1 MSSFLN
7 SFTYNNISIITSSYK
22 PVGTIMLHL
31 GTSDPNGWIICDGIT
46 RTSTDNRYADLATL
60 LNSTNNVTTNNS
72 NSVTPPNLIDR
83 FLLGANSTNKSTT
96 GGRSSVTLNVNNL
109 PSHNHTITISDPGH
123 DHSIPIEAGGM
134 NNLSNSASDIWGT
147 RGGWYDE
154 STTRGT
160 NSSKTGITATA
171 SSTGNTTA
179 FDILPPYYTLNF
191 IIKY

>member
-7 SFTYNNISIITSSYK
+7 AFTYNNISIITSSYK

-60 LNSTNNVTTNNS
+60 LNNMNNVTTNNS
-72 NSVTPPNLIDR
+72 NSVTPPNLIGR
-83 FLLGANSTNKSTT
+83 FLFGANSTNKNTT
-96 GGRSSVTLNVNNL
+96 GGSSSVTLNVNNL

-123 DHSIPIEAGGM
+123 SHSIPIEAGGM
-134 NNLSNSASDIWGT
+134 FNLNNRGADIWGT

-154 STTRGT
+154 DAVRGT
-160 NSSKTGITATA
+160 NSAGTGITAAA

>member
-1 MSSFLN
+1 MSTLLNAFL
-7 SFTYNNISIITSSYK
+7 YNNNSYLETSIIS
-22 PVGTIMLHL
+22 VGTIAPYV

-60 LNSTNNVTTNNS
+60 LNNINNVTTNNS

-123 DHSIPIEAGGM
+123 DHNIPMEAGGDNSLT
-134 NNLSNSASDIWGT
+134 NNGSDIWGT

-154 STTRGT
+154 PTTRGT

-179 FDILPPYYTLNF
+179 FDILPPYYTINF